1 MFKTHHIEDDIF
13 DIAHSLNN
21 RIFVVISAPNSIIK
35 DKINQIKEQELNSEE
50 IIRQEIECE
59 GDWISVIYLFSASD
73 SFDKNKLK
81 KFFLKN

>member
-1 MFKTHHIEDDIF
+1 MFKTHNIEDDIF
-13 DIAHSLNN
+13 DIAYSLNN
-21 RIFVVISAPNSIIK
+21 KIFVVISAPNSIIK